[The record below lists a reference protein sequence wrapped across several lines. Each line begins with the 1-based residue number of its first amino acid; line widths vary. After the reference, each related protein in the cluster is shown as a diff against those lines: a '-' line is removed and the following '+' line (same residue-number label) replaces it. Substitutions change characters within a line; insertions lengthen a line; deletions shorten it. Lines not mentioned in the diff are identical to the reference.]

1 LAGAAFFA
9 DFAPALL
16 RLADFVADFFG
27 DAFFAPPFRLTT
39 VFFAISRLVIAVRNV
54 DVRWTRVETARR
66 FFDAVL

>member
-1 LAGAAFFA
+1 LAGAAFFG

-16 RLADFVADFFG
+16 RLADFVDFFG

-39 VFFAISRLVIAVRNV
+39 VFFAICRLVIAVRNV
-54 DVRWTRVETARR
+54 DARWTRVETARR